1 MSALSFENMDTM
13 YPLIIAVLSASVLG
27 SMHCA
32 GMCGG
37 LMFFALGSDQDRT
50 KKARVRLQA
59 AYHGGR
65 LITYTLLGIAA
76 GGIGQAIDFG
86 GGFVGIQRAA
96 AIFAGVLMIAFGL
109 ITLARI
115 KGIKIKHVGV
125 PGFLRR
131 SVERGQRAAFG
142 LTPFKRALTIGLLT
156 TLLPCGWLYAFAF
169 TAAGTA
175 SPVWGGI
182 TMAVFW
188 MGTLPVMVSLGAGIQ
203 LLTGP
208 LHSKLPVITAGAVVV
223 VGLMTAMG
231 RLQAP
236 AMTRDTLKIDE
247 TSPTVPVPGEAF
259 CPLCETAEPGQ
270 FESSPAVPDS
280 TEPVLA
286 EPVLAEPDLAPSDSD
301 G

>member
-1 MSALSFENMDTM
+1 MNALNLDNIHSM
-13 YPLIIAVLSASVLG
+13 YPLILAVLSASVLG

-50 KKARVRLQA
+50 KKARVRLQI

-65 LITYTLLGIAA
+65 LLTYTLLGVFA
-76 GGIGQAIDFG
+76 GAIGQAIDFG
-86 GGFVGIQRAA
+86 GSYVGVQRAA

-109 ITLARI
+109 ITLARLR
-115 KGIKIKHVGV
+115 GIRIKHVSV

-131 SVERGQRAAFG
+131 FVERGQRAAFG

-169 TAAGTA
+169 TAAGTG
-175 SPVWGGI
+175 SPVWGGL
-182 TMAVFW
+182 TMVVFW

-208 LHSKLPVITAGAVVV
+208 LHARLPMITAGAVVV
-223 VGLMTAMG
+223 VGVMTAMG

-247 TSPTVPVPGEAF
+247 SSSVVPTPGEAF
-259 CPLCETAEPGQ
+259 CPLCET
-270 FESSPAVPDS
+270 D
-280 TEPVLA
+280 
-286 EPVLAEPDLAPSDSD
+286 EPDEVDPEFGDPELNEVQIPRPDGFSDPGRALD
-301 G
+301 PGG